1 MVLYCN
7 RYLPDCQ
14 GQKALISGTAP
25 LFSVSSSCTDTCPGR
40 KAPVRHRTDRSWPR
54 SRPSAALPPPPAAAE
69 AEAAAV
75 IRHTAAKAVSLRFRR
90 VKGHVDR
97 RRLPLRLRVQ
107 HDGHAVFPPQT
118 AAQLLPAE
126 GIFNMR
132 YRCRRASSVTV
143 RTTSPERASA
153 VISTRAPAGFSPR
166 NRAALRTSPRR
177 WPVGVTESLPGAALR
192 QSLR

>member
-54 SRPSAALPPPPAAAE
+54 SRPSGALPPPPAAAE

-126 GIFNMR
+126 GDLQYEIPVPQSQLR
-132 YRCRRASSVTV
+132 HRPHHLAGEGVRRDQHPRPGGVFPPEPQQLSAPV
-143 RTTSPERASA
+143 RGDGPSE
-153 VISTRAPAGFSPR
+153 
-166 NRAALRTSPRR
+166 
-177 WPVGVTESLPGAALR
+177 
-192 QSLR
+192 